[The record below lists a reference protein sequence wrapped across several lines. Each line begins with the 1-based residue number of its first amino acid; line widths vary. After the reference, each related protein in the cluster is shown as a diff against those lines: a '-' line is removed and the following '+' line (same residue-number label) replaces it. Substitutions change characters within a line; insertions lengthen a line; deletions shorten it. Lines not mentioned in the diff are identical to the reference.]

1 MSAKGSSSGDD
12 RDRKTLRQ
20 GLLKLREKVIKDT
33 ESELARYIKGED
45 RESVENVLDTGDWSV
60 FELTDTLKINALESH
75 RQTLIKLDESIRKLD
90 EGSYGVCDDC
100 EEEISKGRLKV
111 LPFAIRCRDCQ
122 EDAEEKEASDR
133 GSGHVTL

>member
-12 RDRKTLRQ
+12 RDEALRQ
-20 GLLKLREKVIKDT
+20 SLLKLREKVIKDT
-33 ESELARYIKGED
+33 ESELSRYIKGED

-60 FELTDTLKINALESH
+60 FELTDALKLNALESH
-75 RQTLIKLDESIRKLD
+75 RQTLIMLDESIRKLD

-100 EEEISKGRLKV
+100 GEAINEGRIKV

-122 EDAEEKEASDR
+122 EEAEEKEAAGR
-133 GSGHVTL
+133 ASGNVTL

>member
-20 GLLKLREKVIKDT
+20 GLLKLREQVIKDT

-60 FELTDTLKINALESH
+60 FELTDTLKLKALESH
-75 RQTLIKLDESIRKLD
+75 RQTLIKLDESISKLD

-100 EEEISKGRLKV
+100 DEEISPGRLKV
-111 LPFAIRCRDCQ
+111 IPFATRCRDCQ
-122 EDAEEKEASDR
+122 ENFEESGASEQDSP
-133 GSGHVTL
+133 GFKL